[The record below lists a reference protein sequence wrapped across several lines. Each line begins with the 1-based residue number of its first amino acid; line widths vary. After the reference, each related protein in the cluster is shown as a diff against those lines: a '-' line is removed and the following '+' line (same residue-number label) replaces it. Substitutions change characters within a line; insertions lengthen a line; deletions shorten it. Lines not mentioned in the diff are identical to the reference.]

1 MGLFNFFRNR
11 EGLDTS
17 DGKEALPEIK
27 EEDFID
33 NSEPTEQEKPTYSIE
48 LGSKMP
54 IDVIHAFLNGD
65 YNNKAYHDALVNPDQ
80 AFMEQNLDILR
91 GELERKFKL
100 VFGKYEDMLQEIDF
114 HIQSR
119 SKAGLVDL
127 VEQLKA
133 RKATYERHMQ
143 ELHKM
148 EEDLDKG
155 ERYMTGIFQ
164 SYRAGF
170 TRGMASLSLHNL
182 KMDNGL

>member
-11 EGLDTS
+11 EGLDTP

-33 NSEPTEQEKPTYSIE
+33 NSESTEQEKPSYSIE

-54 IDVIHAFLNGD
+54 KDVIHAFLNGD
-65 YNNKAYHDALVNPDQ
+65 YNNKAYHDALVNPDL

-91 GELERKFKL
+91 GELEHKFKQ
-100 VFGKYEDMLQEIDF
+100 VFDKYEDMLQEIDF

-127 VEQLKA
+127 VEQLKT
-133 RKATYERHMQ
+133 RRATYERHMQ
-143 ELHKM
+143 KLHKM

-155 ERYMTGIFQ
+155 ERYMTKIFEN
-164 SYRAGF
+164 YKVGF
-170 TRGMASLSLHNL
+170 TLGMASLSLHDLN
-182 KMDNGL
+182 MDNGL